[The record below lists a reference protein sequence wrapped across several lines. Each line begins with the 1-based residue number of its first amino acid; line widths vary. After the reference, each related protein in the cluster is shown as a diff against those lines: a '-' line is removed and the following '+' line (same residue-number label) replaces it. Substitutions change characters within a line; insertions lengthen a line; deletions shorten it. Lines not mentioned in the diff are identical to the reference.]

1 MKPEGLPW
9 QSFSRWSIYHLQ
21 TSLLVLEWCCYAS
34 YSVLFPFSLSHVI
47 WESTWNHAL
56 CIEATVCP
64 SPAPA
69 AASPQNWRQKA
80 AFTQR
85 SRPGGGPGLLIPSPQ
100 PGLQEPQQCPHELCK
115 ASYSPMSPCW
125 DTKVTCS
132 MASRTASRRFLE
144 WGCLRKACPICSGKT
159 VCRNYTPAGEKPAV
173 AMTEYGFIFIH
184 LSKTNHHSMW
194 KLWTLVTVSVILF
207 RSEEV
212 CIFSIVDAS
221 ATGSVVCLFESWGK
235 SY

>member
-1 MKPEGLPW
+1 MTIFFQMEYLSFTDISSCFGVMLLCKLFCPLPLFFVSRDLRVNLKPC
-9 QSFSRWSIYHLQ
+9 
-21 TSLLVLEWCCYAS
+21 V
-34 YSVLFPFSLSHVI
+34 V
-47 WESTWNHAL
+47 

-184 LSKTNHHSMW
+184 LSKTNHHSM
-194 KLWTLVTVSVILF
+194 
-207 RSEEV
+207 
-212 CIFSIVDAS
+212 
-221 ATGSVVCLFESWGK
+221 
-235 SY
+235 